1 MASLANRIRSFL
13 ESLAYA
19 GLKPS
24 GGAPPE
30 PKTPRPLDSL
40 REKIELFLNGGKPS
54 DPLYLSN
61 RTWKQKMR
69 APLLVGI
76 PMALVLGAL
85 VLIFTNVF
93 SPKAA
98 PPPKPLTPAE
108 MMANLLPDLQDTVH
122 IDAYTDAEITSLR
135 VVRDEG
141 APRVVGVIKNKT
153 DHPISV
159 ELDMDFAD
167 VNGSR
172 VSNATERVSNVAP
185 NASTQF
191 EFPAENPAT
200 IYAIV
205 RKISPLK

>member
-1 MASLANRIRSFL
+1 MLNRIRRFF

-24 GGAPPE
+24 GGVPLE
-30 PKTPRPLDSL
+30 PKPPRPGSL
-40 REKIELFLNGGKPS
+40 RGKIELFLNGGKPS

-69 APLLVGI
+69 VPLMIGV
-76 PMALVLGAL
+76 PMAVMFVAL
-85 VLIFTNVF
+85 ALIFTNVF

-141 APRVVGVIKNKT
+141 APRISGMIKNKT
-153 DHPISV
+153 DHAITV
-159 ELDMDFAD
+159 ELDMDLAD
-167 VNGSR
+167 ANGSR
-172 VSNATERVSNVAP
+172 VSTLTERVSNAQP

-191 EFPAENPAT
+191 EFPADNPDT
-200 IYAIV
+200 MYAIV
-205 RKISPLK
+205 RKIRSVQ